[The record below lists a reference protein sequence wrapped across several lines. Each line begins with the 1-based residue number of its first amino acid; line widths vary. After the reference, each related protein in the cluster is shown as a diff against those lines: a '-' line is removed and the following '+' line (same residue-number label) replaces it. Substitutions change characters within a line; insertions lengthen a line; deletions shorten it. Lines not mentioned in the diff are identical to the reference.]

1 LTASREKI
9 SGKHGKSD
17 PEVAGKGKTYH
28 FNIFMKVRSIILIIT
43 ILSFIG
49 ENHLYGQDIDIRSV
63 YIKSGLTDDLPYQV
77 FEMAMKGLSMI
88 STVRNRQIITIIDY
102 SKSSSSD
109 RFYVIDLVNNRLL
122 YKTLVAHG
130 RNTGEAE
137 AEHFSNIQG
146 SEESCLGFFLT
157 AETYDGK
164 NGYSLS
170 LDGLEPSI
178 NDNARAR
185 AIVIHGADYVNR
197 DFIEKH
203 GRLGRSWG
211 CPALPDSISKE
222 IIDKISNGSCLFI
235 YGNDPEYFKNSKILN
250 DKSEKKPE
258 KEGKK
263 HK

>member
-1 LTASREKI
+1 
-9 SGKHGKSD
+9 
-17 PEVAGKGKTYH
+17 
-28 FNIFMKVRSIILIIT
+28 MKALRIILIIA
-43 ILSFIG
+43 ILYSANKSYLFC
-49 ENHLYGQDIDIRSV
+49 QDPDIRSV
-63 YIKSGLTDDLPYQV
+63 YVKSGLAGDLSYQV
-77 FEMAMKGLSMI
+77 FEVAMKGLSRI

-102 SKSSSSD
+102 SKSSSAE
-109 RFYVIDLVNNRLL
+109 RFFVIDIASGRLL

-130 RNTGEAE
+130 RNTGETE
-137 AEHFSNIQG
+137 AEHFSNSPG

-170 LDGLEPSI
+170 LDGLEPGI

-185 AIVIHGADYVNR
+185 AIVIHGADYVSQS
-197 DFIEKH
+197 FIEKY

-250 DKSEKKPE
+250 DKSDKKPE
-258 KEGKK
+258 KEVKK